1 MPKAKK
7 EGGAMTRSGNI
18 QGTRS
23 LDAEII
29 QLLIRLV
36 KARSYPGIPQQEKEV
51 VQELDNYL
59 SSYGIE
65 TVVTE
70 VCDGRPN
77 LLACVEGVKPGPH
90 LLLCGHTDTVP
101 PNERS
106 PVDLFA
112 AIEKE
117 GRLYGRGTADMK
129 GALAAMAGALVDLKT
144 SGTLTCGKVTLAA
157 IIDEETQTLGS
168 EHLVKSGFKADAS
181 IVGEPT
187 NNEIDVGH
195 KGLEWLVVE
204 FEGKAAHG
212 GTPESG
218 INAIS
223 AAAHF
228 VQLVEK
234 ELIPEFRRRRDAIL
248 GLPAINIGTI
258 QGGDQPST
266 VAAHCQIKLD
276 RRWVNTETI
285 EQVFEDLEILLEKIR
300 FARPGLKTNVFRVP
314 DSMAT
319 MLHGPVTIDA
329 GHPVVLAAQNALREH
344 DLTAEPLGIFPAWT
358 DAALI
363 SREAKIPSIIW
374 GPGELNYA
382 HSPEENIKL
391 EDVILAK
398 NLYAFAALSF
408 TGSLAQ
414 ESEVKN
420 T

>member
-1 MPKAKK
+1 MKRVKN
-7 EGGAMTRSGNI
+7 TQGN
-18 QGTRS
+18 S
-23 LDAEII
+23 ALDAEII
-29 QLLIRLV
+29 QLLTRLV
-36 KARSYPGIPQQEKEV
+36 KARSYPGIPQQEKEAV
-51 VQELDNYL
+51 EELDVYL
-59 SSYGIE
+59 RSHGIE
-65 TVVTE
+65 SIITE

-77 LLACVEGVKPGPH
+77 LLASVEGTNPGPH

-101 PNERS
+101 PNEKS

-112 AIEKE
+112 AVEKQ

-129 GALAAMAGALVDLKT
+129 GALAAMAGALVHLKT

-168 EHLVKSGFKADAS
+168 EHLVKSGFRADAA

-187 NNEIDVGH
+187 NNLIDIGH

-228 VQLVEK
+228 VQLVEI
-234 ELIPEFRRRRDAIL
+234 ELIPEFQKRRDPVL
-248 GLPAINIGTI
+248 GLPAVNIGTI

-285 EQVFEDLEILLEKIR
+285 EQVFEDLEILLKKIR
-300 FARPGLKTNVFRVP
+300 SARPGLKTKVFRVP

-319 MLHGPVTIDA
+319 MLHGPVTIEPE
-329 GHPVVLAAQNALREH
+329 HPVVQAAQNALREH
-344 DLTAEPLGIFPAWT
+344 NLPAESLGVFPAWT

-382 HSPEENIKL
+382 HSPEENIRL

-398 NLYAFAALSF
+398 NLYASAALSF
-408 TGSLAQ
+408 TGSLQ
-414 ESEVKN
+414 KQSKIKN
-420 T
+420 A

>member
-1 MPKAKK
+1 MKRVKN
-7 EGGAMTRSGNI
+7 TQDNS
-18 QGTRS
+18 T

-29 QLLIRLV
+29 QLLTRLV

-51 VQELDNYL
+51 VEELDIYL
-59 SSYGIE
+59 RSHGIE
-65 TVVTE
+65 SIITE

-77 LLACVEGVKPGPH
+77 LLASVEGTNPGPH

-101 PNERS
+101 PNEKS

-112 AIEKE
+112 AVEKQ

-129 GALAAMAGALVDLKT
+129 GALAAMAGALVYLKT
-144 SGTLTCGKVTLAA
+144 SSTLTCGKVTLAA

-168 EHLVKSGFKADAS
+168 EHLVKSGFRADAA

-187 NNEIDVGH
+187 NNLIDIGH

-228 VQLVEK
+228 VQLVEI
-234 ELIPEFRRRRDAIL
+234 ELIPEFQKRRDPVL
-248 GLPAINIGTI
+248 GLPAVNIGTI

-285 EQVFEDLEILLEKIR
+285 DQVFEDLEILLKKIR
-300 FARPGLKTNVFRVP
+300 SARPGLKTKVFRVP

-319 MLHGPVTIDA
+319 MLHGPVTIEPE
-329 GHPVVLAAQNALREH
+329 HPVVQAAQNALHEH
-344 DLTAEPLGIFPAWT
+344 NLPAESLGVFPAWT

-382 HSPEENIKL
+382 HSPEENIRL

-398 NLYAFAALSF
+398 NLYASAALSF
-408 TGSLAQ
+408 TGSLQ
-414 ESEVKN
+414 KQSKIKN
-420 T
+420 A

>member
-1 MPKAKK
+1 MKKADSKRNNRTL
-7 EGGAMTRSGNI
+7 ETEVIA
-18 QGTRS
+18 
-23 LDAEII
+23 
-29 QLLIRLV
+29 LLIRLV
-36 KARSYPGIPQQEKEV
+36 RARSYPGIPQQEKEV
-51 VQELDNYL
+51 VQELDSFL
-59 SSYGIE
+59 RSHGIE
-65 TVVTE
+65 TTTTE
-70 VCDGRPN
+70 ICDGRPN
-77 LLACVEGVKPGPH
+77 LLASVEGTDPGPH

-101 PNERS
+101 PNEGS

-112 AIEKE
+112 AVEKQ
-117 GRLYGRGTADMK
+117 GKLYGRGTADMK
-129 GALAAMAGALVDLKT
+129 GALAAMAGALVLLKT
-144 SGTLTCGKVTLAA
+144 SHSLTRGKVTLAA

-168 EHLVKSGFKADAS
+168 EHLVKSGFKANAA

-187 NNEIDVGH
+187 DNQIDIGH

-234 ELIPEFRRRRDAIL
+234 ELIPEFQKRRDPVL

-266 VAAHCQIKLD
+266 VAARCQIKLD

-285 EQVFEDLEILLEKIR
+285 EQVFEDIEILLRKIR
-300 FARPGLKTNVFRVP
+300 SARPGLKTKVFRVP

-319 MLHGPVTIDA
+319 MLHGPVTIEQEHA
-329 GHPVVLAAQNALREH
+329 VVQAAQNALLEYG
-344 DLTAEPLGIFPAWT
+344 LPAESLGVFPAWT

-363 SREAKIPSIIW
+363 SREGKIPSIIW

-382 HSPEENIKL
+382 HSPEEHIKL

-398 NLYAFAALSF
+398 NLYTSAALFF
-408 TGSLAQ
+408 TKSLPFDTRVETADYDL
-414 ESEVKN
+414 S
-420 T
+420 

>member
-1 MPKAKK
+1 
-7 EGGAMTRSGNI
+7 MTRSGST
-18 QGTRS
+18 QETRPF
-23 LDAEII
+23 DAEII

-51 VQELDNYL
+51 VQKLDDYL
-59 SSYGIE
+59 RSYGIE
-65 TVVTE
+65 TVITE

-77 LLACVEGVKPGPH
+77 LLASVEGAKPGPH

-112 AIEKE
+112 AVEKD
-117 GRLYGRGTADMK
+117 GRLFGRGTADMK
-129 GALAAMAGALVDLKT
+129 GALAAMAGALVYLKT

-168 EHLVKSGFKADAS
+168 EHLVKSGFTADAS

-187 NNEIDVGH
+187 NNQIAIGH

-228 VQLVEK
+228 VHLVET
-234 ELIPEFRRRRDAIL
+234 ELIPEFKKRCDPVL
-248 GLPAINIGTI
+248 GFPAINIGTI

-285 EQVFEDLEILLEKIR
+285 EQVFEDIEILLTKIR
-300 FARPGLKTNVFRVP
+300 SARQGLNTKVYRVS

-319 MLHGPVTIDA
+319 MLHGPVTIDP
-329 GHPVVLAAQNALREH
+329 GHPVVRAAQNALRKH
-344 DLTAEPLGIFPAWT
+344 DLPAESLGVFPAWT

-363 SREAKIPSIIW
+363 SREAQIPSIIW

-382 HSPEENIKL
+382 HSPEENIKP

-398 NLYAFAALSF
+398 NLYSSSALFF
-408 TGSLAQ
+408 TASLH
-414 ESEVKN
+414 
-420 T
+420 

>member
-1 MPKAKK
+1 MKRVKN
-7 EGGAMTRSGNI
+7 TQGN
-18 QGTRS
+18 S
-23 LDAEII
+23 ALDAEIL
-29 QLLIRLV
+29 QLLTRLV

-51 VQELDNYL
+51 VEELDIYL
-59 SSYGIE
+59 RSHGIE
-65 TVVTE
+65 SIITE

-77 LLACVEGVKPGPH
+77 LLASVEGTNPGPH
-90 LLLCGHTDTVP
+90 LLLCGHTDTVS
-101 PNERS
+101 PNEKS

-112 AIEKE
+112 AVEKQ

-129 GALAAMAGALVDLKT
+129 GALAAMAGALVHLKT

-168 EHLVKSGFKADAS
+168 EHLVKSGFRADAA

-187 NNEIDVGH
+187 NNLIDIGH

-228 VQLVEK
+228 VQLVEI
-234 ELIPEFRRRRDAIL
+234 ELIPEFQKRRDPVL
-248 GLPAINIGTI
+248 GLPAVNIGTI

-276 RRWVNTETI
+276 RRWVNKETI
-285 EQVFEDLEILLEKIR
+285 EQVFEDLEILLKKIR
-300 FARPGLKTNVFRVP
+300 SARPGLKTKVFRVP

-319 MLHGPVTIDA
+319 MLHGPVTIEPE
-329 GHPVVLAAQNALREH
+329 HPVVQAAQKALH
-344 DLTAEPLGIFPAWT
+344 KHNLPAESLGVFPAWT

-382 HSPEENIKL
+382 HSPEENIRL

-398 NLYAFAALSF
+398 NLYASAALSF
-408 TGSLAQ
+408 TGSLQ
-414 ESEVKN
+414 KQSKIKN
-420 T
+420 A

>member
-1 MPKAKK
+1 MKRVKN
-7 EGGAMTRSGNI
+7 TQGN
-18 QGTRS
+18 S
-23 LDAEII
+23 ALDAEII
-29 QLLIRLV
+29 QLLTRLV
-36 KARSYPGIPQQEKEV
+36 KARSYPGIPQQEKEAV
-51 VQELDNYL
+51 EELDVYL
-59 SSYGIE
+59 RSHGIE
-65 TVVTE
+65 SIITE

-77 LLACVEGVKPGPH
+77 LLASVEVTNPGPH

-101 PNERS
+101 PNEKS

-112 AIEKE
+112 AVEKQ

-129 GALAAMAGALVDLKT
+129 GALAAMAGALVHLKT
-144 SGTLTCGKVTLAA
+144 SGTLTGGKVTLAA

-168 EHLVKSGFKADAS
+168 EHLVKSGFRADAA

-187 NNEIDVGH
+187 NNLIDIGH

-228 VQLVEK
+228 VQLVEI
-234 ELIPEFRRRRDAIL
+234 ELIPEFQKRRDPVL
-248 GLPAINIGTI
+248 GLPAVNIGTI

-285 EQVFEDLEILLEKIR
+285 EQVFEDLEILLKKIR
-300 FARPGLKTNVFRVP
+300 SARPGLKTKVFRVP

-319 MLHGPVTIDA
+319 MLHGPVTIEPE
-329 GHPVVLAAQNALREH
+329 HPVVQAAQNALREH
-344 DLTAEPLGIFPAWT
+344 NLPAESLGVFPAWT

-382 HSPEENIKL
+382 HSPEENIRL

-398 NLYAFAALSF
+398 NLYASAALSF
-408 TGSLAQ
+408 TGSLQ
-414 ESEVKN
+414 KQSKIKN
-420 T
+420 A

>member
-1 MPKAKK
+1 MKRVKN
-7 EGGAMTRSGNI
+7 TQDNS
-18 QGTRS
+18 T

-29 QLLIRLV
+29 RLLTRLV

-51 VQELDNYL
+51 VEELDVYL
-59 SSYGIE
+59 RSHGIE
-65 TVVTE
+65 SIITE

-77 LLACVEGVKPGPH
+77 LLASVEGTNPGPH

-101 PNERS
+101 PNEKS

-112 AIEKE
+112 AVEKQ

-129 GALAAMAGALVDLKT
+129 GALAAMAGALVYLKT

-168 EHLVKSGFKADAS
+168 EHLVKSGFRADAA

-187 NNEIDVGH
+187 NNLIDIGH

-228 VQLVEK
+228 VQLVEI
-234 ELIPEFRRRRDAIL
+234 ELIPEFQKRRDPVL
-248 GLPAINIGTI
+248 GLPAVNIGTI

-285 EQVFEDLEILLEKIR
+285 DQVFEDLEILLKKIR
-300 FARPGLKTNVFRVP
+300 SARPGLKTKVFRVP

-319 MLHGPVTIDA
+319 MLHGPVTIEPE
-329 GHPVVLAAQNALREH
+329 HPVVQAAQNALREH
-344 DLTAEPLGIFPAWT
+344 DLPAESLGVFPAWT

-382 HSPEENIKL
+382 HSPEENIRL

-398 NLYAFAALSF
+398 NLYASAALSF
-408 TGSLAQ
+408 TGSLQ
-414 ESEVKN
+414 KQSKIKN
-420 T
+420 A